1 MEGQSLQVVELRA
14 ENIMRLKTVRIDASG
29 KDVVILGGKNE
40 QGKSSVLA
48 CIEMAVAGAKSI
60 PDVPIRRGEF
70 EGSILLDLGDIR
82 IERTFDP
89 SGSKLIVRNADGVK
103 QGSPQSILDKLYSKV
118 AFRPLEF
125 STQKP
130 ADQLATL
137 KRIVDLDF
145 TDLDSKRSKL
155 YEERTIVGR
164 RATDA
169 EARINT
175 FPTSCAGAPDEEV
188 SIAALVA
195 EKEAADESNRKIDDG
210 IRRLTLASERTA
222 KARKEL
228 QEAESAEKQAM
239 AEVVSGD
246 REDTAA
252 IISAIAGAE
261 ETNRQVRAKKDRTK
275 AVESF
280 KTAERERDG
289 LTKQIDAIDAEKA
302 AKMKSAKWPIPG
314 LGFGSNG
321 VTLNGLPFE
330 QASKAQRMKASLA
343 IGMEQNP
350 RLRVILLQDASLLDE
365 DSMATVREFATDNNI
380 QIWIERVGT
389 GDAGALILEDG
400 EIVEKVTPA

>member
-175 FPTSCAGAPDEEV
+175 FPTSCASAPDEEV

-302 AKMKSAKWPIPG
+302 AKMKAAKWPIPG